1 MEKEEAIREIKRFMR
16 IIPNDMQEA
25 IMVLVPELSESEDER
40 IRKELLEE
48 IESIIP
54 HEDETDSEGLILPS
68 YHTRIDR
75 YKSYLEKQ
83 KDLDKMIVVSPEVW
97 DKAISDAFE
106 NGKKDG
112 EKQKEQK
119 LVEINEYEI
128 IKKHITEDVLSSE
141 VNKRLKE
148 CGWYVTENPS
158 QWSKEDEENF
168 EWFDKFFRAESV
180 VAGGKDIPQDKYFWF
195 KSLRPQ
201 PKQVWTE
208 EDDRICHLIMANLS
222 ESARHAI
229 TLPMETVN
237 DFNNWLRTL
246 QCMPPVF
253 TDWNEEDQTLL
264 SDALGCVTMVQELK
278 KRGKLKNFHISCSYD
293 ELRSWVRSLKSRPRK
308 QPSWKPSEE
317 QIKAVEHAYNSF
329 PNDCPTKSNLRRLS
343 FDLKKLR

>member
-1 MEKEEAIREIKRFMR
+1 MDREEAIRRIKAW
-16 IIPNDMQEA
+16 NLDSDDME
-25 IMVLVPELSESEDER
+25 VLAVVIPELAESDDER
-40 IRKELLEE
+40 IREE
-48 IESIIP
+48 MVRYFTEMKKGGSAA
-54 HEDETDSEGLILPS
+54 LP
-68 YHTRIDR
+68 YDDCIA
-75 YKSYLEKQ
+75 YLEKQ

-106 NGKKDG
+106 NGKKEG
-112 EKQKEQK
+112 KKQKEQK
-119 LVEINEYEI
+119 S
-128 IKKHITEDVLSSE
+128 KWSE
-141 VNKRLKE
+141 
-148 CGWYVTENPS
+148 
-158 QWSKEDEENF
+158 EDEEILN
-168 EWFDKFFRAESV
+168 ELLNHCNTENATW
-180 VAGGKDIPQDKYFWF
+180 YNWL

-222 ESARHAI
+222 ESVRHAI

-317 QIKAVEHAYNSF
+317 QMEAFKDYIEDFQAKAEAAVGGWN
-329 PNDCPTKSNLRRLS
+329 N
-343 FDLKKLR
+343 FDVMIELYEQLKKL

>member
-1 MEKEEAIREIKRFMR
+1 MDYEKEYKDAMERAKKWGLTHKLCVEDIF
-16 IIPNDMQEA
+16 
-25 IMVLVPELSESEDER
+25 PELAESDDER
-40 IRKELLEE
+40 IREE
-48 IESIIP
+48 MVRYFTEMKKGGSAA
-54 HEDETDSEGLILPS
+54 LP
-68 YHTRIDR
+68 YDDCIA
-75 YKSYLEKQ
+75 YLERQKKQ
-83 KDLDKMIVVSPEVW
+83 KPADEAEKFFDSVESYNQGFVAGQKKMKEDIEKGFGISEHSLDYL
-97 DKAISDAFE
+97 AGRYA
-106 NGKKDG
+106 GYAAAR
-112 EKQKEQK
+112 QEQ
-119 LVEINEYEI
+119 EPAEW
-128 IKKHITEDVLSSE
+128 SE
-141 VNKRLKE
+141 
-148 CGWYVTENPS
+148 
-158 QWSKEDEENF
+158 EDEEILN
-168 EWFDKFFRAESV
+168 EMLDHCNTENATW
-180 VAGGKDIPQDKYFWF
+180 YNWL

-246 QCMPPVF
+246 QYMPPVF

-317 QIKAVEHAYNSF
+317 QMEAFKDYIEDFQAKAEAAVGGWN
-329 PNDCPTKSNLRRLS
+329 N
-343 FDLKKLR
+343 FDVMIELYEQLKKL